1 MARVTPE
8 TVDHVARLARLSL
21 DEGERSAFAGQLEA
35 ILRYAES
42 IQKIDTGGVE
52 PMSHAGEAGLLRAG
66 PAETGLARDQAL
78 GQAPDVA
85 DGLFRVPRVIGG

>member
-21 DEGERSAFAGQLEA
+21 DERERVTFAAQLEE
-35 ILRYAES
+35 ILGYAES
-42 IQKIDTGGVE
+42 IRPLDTAGVE
-52 PMSHAGEAGLLRAG
+52 PMSHAGQAG
-66 PAETGLARDQAL
+66 PLREGEARPGLEREQAL
-78 GQAPDVA
+78 GQAPDPA

>member
-21 DEGERSAFAGQLEA
+21 DEGERSTFAAQLEE
-35 ILRYAES
+35 ILGYAES
-42 IQKIDTGGVE
+42 IQQLDTRGVE
-52 PMSHAGEAGLLRAG
+52 PMSHAGLAG
-66 PAETGLARDQAL
+66 PLREGEVRPGLEREQAL
-78 GQAPDVA
+78 GQAPDPA